1 MGVAEISL
9 KFWENQRKRAKQNR
23 RNVMKYDPYSLES
36 WDIEGHG
43 TVHVDDEFFDDHERV
58 LTWYR
63 LNEITL
69 EPVSND
75 DKETKLEPVFWLS
88 NKENFLELSES
99 EMIPYLEHH
108 YQGNYRYRPN
118 EK

>member
-1 MGVAEISL
+1 MAHPS
-9 KFWENQRKRAKQNR
+9 
-23 RNVMKYDPYSLES
+23 YDPDSPDS

-108 YQGNYRYRPN
+108 YQGNYRYRPH